1 MGEFCGR
8 DCGTRSWDAIEVQGV
23 SEVLVVSKSCGGVG
37 GNDVFGAAP
46 GIRRLEFGVWNSG
59 VGGFLGGLGDDGR
72 STRGAGEEL
81 FERVRGEV
89 ESVSENEYSIR

>member
-23 SEVLVVSKSCGGVG
+23 PEVLVVSISCGGVG
-37 GNDVFGAAP
+37 GNGVFGAAP
-46 GIRRLEFGVWNSG
+46 GIRRPEFGSW
-59 VGGFLGGLGDDGR
+59 GFPGGLGDDGR